1 MVKLI
6 VYFIIGGHRS
16 IVFCVICKIMIVIE
30 IVYKQRMLI
39 SDVIM
44 ENPFVNPAV
53 IDLSNGEIVRFT
65 S

>member
-1 MVKLI
+1 
-6 VYFIIGGHRS
+6 
-16 IVFCVICKIMIVIE
+16 MIVIG

-44 ENPFVNPAV
+44 ENPFVNAAV
-53 IDLSNGEIVRFT
+53 IGLSNGEIVRFK

>member
-1 MVKLI
+1 
-6 VYFIIGGHRS
+6 
-16 IVFCVICKIMIVIE
+16 MIVIG

-44 ENPFVNPAV
+44 ENPFVNSAV
-53 IDLSNGEIVRFT
+53 NVIGLSNGDIMRFT